1 MIKKWGMLPIVLFI
15 VALLPACGG
24 NQENDMASDSLP
36 VEIILE
42 SKYDDNDQQSSQQE
56 TYNTVFFDTSGSFSE
71 EQALTAVRKYYETL
85 NPGYDNDEDLGDYW
99 DVSRNDNGEIVVIYR
114 SYTGSINRYY
124 VDEATGNTYV
134 TEQVP
139 GIIDD
144 EQMTSESFNIKYY
157 LENR

>member
-1 MIKKWGMLPIVLFI
+1 MIKKWRMLPIILFI

-56 TYNTVFFDTSGSFSE
+56 TDNTVSFDTSGPFSE

-144 EQMTSESFNIKYY
+144 EQMTSECFNIKYY

>member
-1 MIKKWGMLPIVLFI
+1 MIKKWRMLPIILFI

-56 TYNTVFFDTSGSFSE
+56 TYNTVFFGTSGSFSE

>member
-1 MIKKWGMLPIVLFI
+1 MIKKWRMLPIILFI

>member
-24 NQENDMASDSLP
+24 DQENDMASDSLP

-139 GIIDD
+139 GIIDE

>member
-56 TYNTVFFDTSGSFSE
+56 TYNTVSFDTSGPFSA

-99 DVSRNDNGEIVVIYR
+99 DASRNDNGEIVVIYR